1 MIFDAPGV
9 ENEKL
14 WVILYLDG
22 YGSHAL
28 NPEALEILHDG
39 CIYCVGM
46 PSHTSQAVQA
56 LDRSVFS
63 GTKRC
68 MRSEVAAYQFKNDI
82 REICRW
88 DIPSLF
94 QRAWESSATADNAA
108 SGFDVCGVY
117 PLRTGGK
124 ARLVWPGRAPEAAKK
139 NPAPD
144 IGTWRTV
151 IGTNSTDETNR
162 ASPGEAAT
170 RLGGRVSTRTG
181 PGGLDVDAVPS
192 IATPRPS

>member
-1 MIFDAPGV
+1 MSNMRCMFCTATAFNQNIASWNTASVSNMASVRPLFKPHCRHVRRAG
-9 ENEKL
+9 
-14 WVILYLDG
+14 
-22 YGSHAL
+22 HAL
-28 NPEALEILHDG
+28 MSPALLLPRRMASLPWSHSLPVGASASMLWRSLRLLPHRRAHD
-39 CIYCVGM
+39 
-46 PSHTSQAVQA
+46 AV
-56 LDRSVFS
+56 
-63 GTKRC
+63 C
-68 MRSEVAAYQFKNDI
+68 MA
-82 REICRW
+82 
-88 DIPSLF
+88 
-94 QRAWESSATADNAA
+94 
-108 SGFDVCGVY
+108 CGVACV
-117 PLRTGGK
+117 LSLEKK
-124 ARLVWPGRAPEAAKK
+124 ARPVWPGRAPEAAKK